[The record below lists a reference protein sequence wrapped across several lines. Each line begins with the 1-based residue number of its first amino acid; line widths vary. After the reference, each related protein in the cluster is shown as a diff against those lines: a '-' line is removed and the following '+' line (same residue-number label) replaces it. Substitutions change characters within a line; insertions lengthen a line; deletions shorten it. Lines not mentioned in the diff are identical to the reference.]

1 MAAVPHDVSKS
12 TLAMVTTCGWHSRT
26 GHTADRF
33 RLNHSLR
40 IQAVTG
46 ARKKNVAEDIYQPI
60 SGSRLGYT
68 HRARRRGRD

>member
-12 TLAMVTTCGWHSRT
+12 NLAMVAPWQHDRI

-33 RLNHSLR
+33 WLDPPHR
-40 IQAVTG
+40 IRAALG
-46 ARKKNVAEDIYQPI
+46 ARKTNVAEDIYQPI
-60 SGSRLGYT
+60 SDSRLGYT